1 MSTEGQTMPLKDARI
16 AFGRALAIWRNQN
29 QFSQNDI
36 EAIGKAL
43 NLPIHNSQQS
53 NVENAVSEPK
63 GKYWIAF
70 EGLNRAIE
78 QQQILD
84 LPDAVKEKFRR
95 AKPFLNADGTVA
107 IAQQLWAMAF
117 GQAPLPADFAS
128 DQTSAF
134 TEADAININAVTR
147 EIFAGY
153 AAHLGLSK
161 KKAFKDYASNL
172 PDVLSSSELEA
183 IRDMLF
189 DLEDMEPKTMEKI
202 LKKSVGSD
210 CPIHQAFKAW
220 TQPHLSL
227 PSYSEVRASGASMT
241 YQELVATR
249 SNQMG

>member
-1 MSTEGQTMPLKDARI
+1 MTLKEARI

-36 EAIGKAL
+36 EAISKAL
-43 NLPIHNSQQS
+43 NQPIHNSQQS

-84 LPDAVKEKFRR
+84 FPDALKEKFRR

-117 GQAPLPADFAS
+117 GQAPLPENFAAK
-128 DQTSAF
+128 QTSAF
-134 TEADAININAVTR
+134 TEADAININAATR
-147 EIFAGY
+147 EVFNGY

-183 IRDMLF
+183 IRDMLL
-189 DLEDMEPKTMEKI
+189 DLEDMEPKTMDKI
-202 LKKSVGSD
+202 VKKAVTAD
-210 CPIHQAFKAW
+210 CPIFQAFKAW
-220 TQPHLSL
+220 THPHLSIPPWTQIRL
-227 PSYSEVRASGASMT
+227 SGASMT
-241 YQELVATR
+241 YQDLIATK
-249 SNQMG
+249 SN

>member
-1 MSTEGQTMPLKDARI
+1 MPLKDARI

-29 QFSQNDI
+29 QFSQNDV

-84 LPDAVKEKFRR
+84 LPDALKEKFRR

-117 GQAPLPADFAS
+117 GQAPLPADFS
-128 DQTSAF
+128 QDHTSAF
-134 TEADAININAVTR
+134 TEADAININAATR

-172 PDVLSSSELEA
+172 PDGLSGSELEA
-183 IRDMLF
+183 IRDMLL
-189 DLEDMEPKTMEKI
+189 DLEDMEPKTMDKI
-202 LKKSVGSD
+202 VKKSVGID

-220 TQPHLSL
+220 TEPHLSL
-227 PSYSEVRASGASMT
+227 PSLNEIRASGASLT
-241 YQELVATR
+241 YQELVATGL
-249 SNQMG
+249 NQMG

>member
-1 MSTEGQTMPLKDARI
+1 MPLKDARI

-84 LPDAVKEKFRR
+84 LPDALKEKFRR
-95 AKPFLNADGTVA
+95 AKPFLNADGTLA

-134 TEADAININAVTR
+134 TEADAININAATR

-172 PDVLSSSELEA
+172 PYVLSSSETEA
-183 IRDMLF
+183 IRDMLL

-202 LKKSVGSD
+202 VRKSVGND
-210 CPIHQAFKAW
+210 CPIYLAFKAW
-220 TQPHLSL
+220 TEPHLSL
-227 PSYSEVRASGASMT
+227 PTYNEIRTSGASLT
-241 YQELVATR
+241 YQELVATQ